1 MEEQMKEV
9 LQRIDYLEKLINT
22 IQNNINSNMQLF
34 VAMLALVVA
43 LVSGAIFLLVK
54 YLVNKRVDTELIKMI
69 EKNPPTLYYQGI
81 LNKIYSVCDD
91 KHNWFSEGII
101 SVDLNKFN
109 IKSLEFPIQL
119 DLFYFKDDSFKMANR
134 MGEREDKKVKIKVD
148 LKEYEANLENNC
160 IKINYKDFFPHKENN
175 IFWTLK
181 IPNPKYKTIL

>member
-69 EKNPPTLYYQGI
+69 EKKSTYII
-81 LNKIYSVCDD
+81 LSR
-91 KHNWFSEGII
+91 
-101 SVDLNKFN
+101 
-109 IKSLEFPIQL
+109 
-119 DLFYFKDDSFKMANR
+119 YFK
-134 MGEREDKKVKIKVD
+134 
-148 LKEYEANLENNC
+148 
-160 IKINYKDFFPHKENN
+160 
-175 IFWTLK
+175 
-181 IPNPKYKTIL
+181 